1 MRIEKR
7 FRTTYTA
14 GRTAMAFA
22 LALAFAGGAWAQ
34 DQSGSGASDDEL
46 FGAEEVTEAAPAAEA
61 PQASFLK
68 YDQVKVG
75 GSISGSLGGSAV
87 WLDPWNSG
95 LGTVDDH
102 YLSPGLS
109 AKVTLTAKPA
119 EDFGVNLDFRMS
131 YPFSTTT
138 TVSSVKPDNPATFDI
153 DESMTGIGVPNISVW
168 AAYAKFSLWNSVF
181 MSFGKQPIAWGV
193 SKGFFQPADDIFAMT
208 VVDYSDTGAEREGP
222 LAFKA
227 MLPIPLTMA
236 NVYFYAGLPSTD
248 YTDFG
253 NLRVAAKAE
262 INVGNTELAIGGFYA
277 YNDYPRGLLMVTTGT
292 GDFNFFGEGVL
303 KYGSERYFIDTKGSS
318 NPMFWTA
325 SQASDRFYFTGTL
338 GGYYTDSNANLTIM
352 AQVLY
357 NGEGQSG
364 VTAEEAFTYYM
375 MHSAQVDRMKLNTW
389 YAGASISKSE
399 LFTEDLS
406 AGAYA
411 IADLS
416 DLSAFVSPYLSYSLS
431 DYMSVQLSATF
442 TLGEEGDEYILMG
455 PDFRHAAT
463 GPGTAVSLTFTL
475 GSGSF

>member
-1 MRIEKR
+1 MRIVKQYR
-7 FRTTYTA
+7 STRGA
-14 GRTAMAFA
+14 GRAAVA
-22 LALAFAGGAWAQ
+22 LALALAVSAGAWAQ
-34 DQSGSGASDDEL
+34 DQSAASGPSDDEL

-95 LGTVDDH
+95 FGTVDDH
-102 YLSPGLS
+102 YLSPALS

-138 TVSSVKPDNPATFDI
+138 TDGDSI
-153 DESMTGIGVPNISVW
+153 PNISVW
-168 AAYAKFSLWNSVF
+168 AAYAKFCLWNSVF

-193 SKGFFQPADDIFAMT
+193 SKGFFQPADDIFAMS

-227 MLPIPLTMA
+227 MIPIPLTMA
-236 NVYFYAGLPSTD
+236 NVYFYAGLPSSD
-248 YTDFG
+248 YTDLG

-262 INVGNTELAIGGFYA
+262 VNVGNTEIAIGGFYA

-303 KYGSERYFIDTKGSS
+303 KYGSERYFIDTNGSS
-318 NPMFWTA
+318 NPLFWTA
-325 SQASDRFYFTGTL
+325 SQNSDRFYFTGTL
-338 GGYYTDSNANLTIM
+338 GGYYTDTNANLTIM

-357 NGEGQSG
+357 NGEGQTG
-364 VTAEEAFTYYM
+364 VSAEEAYTYYM
-375 MHSAQVDRMKLNTW
+375 MHSSQVDRMKLNTW
-389 YAGASISKSE
+389 YAGASVSKTE
-399 LFTEDLS
+399 LFTDDLS
-406 AGAYA
+406 VGAYA

-416 DLSAFVSPYLSYSLS
+416 DLSAFLSPYVSYSLS
-431 DYMSVQLSATF
+431 DYMSVKLSAIF
-442 TLGEEGDEYILMG
+442 TLGEAGDEYILMG
-455 PDFRHAAT
+455 PDFRELARSGSFAT
-463 GPGTAVSLTFTL
+463 EPGTAISLTFTL
-475 GSGSF
+475 GAGSF

>member
-1 MRIEKR
+1 MKQYGHR
-7 FRTTYTA
+7 A
-14 GRTAMAFA
+14 A
-22 LALAFAGGAWAQ
+22 LALALAIAMCGVAWAQ
-34 DQSGSGASDDEL
+34 DQSGSGSSDDEL
-46 FGAEEVTEAAPAAEA
+46 FGAEQVTEAAPAAEA

-87 WLDPWNSG
+87 WLDPWNAG
-95 LGTVDDH
+95 FGTVDDY

-109 AKVTLTAKPA
+109 AKVTLTAKPT

-138 TVSSVKPDNPATFDI
+138 TVASGKTDNPLTLDI
-153 DESMTGIGVPNISVW
+153 DESLTGIGVPNISVW

-193 SKGFFQPADDIFAMT
+193 SKGFFQPADDIFAMS

-227 MLPIPLTMA
+227 MIPIPLTMA
-236 NVYFYAGLPSTD
+236 NVYFYAGLPSSG

-262 INVGNTELAIGGFYA
+262 INVGNTEVAIGGFYA

-318 NPMFWTA
+318 NPSLWTA
-325 SQASDRFYFTGTL
+325 SQDSGRFYFSGTL
-338 GGYYTDSNANLTIM
+338 GGYYTNSNANLTIM

-364 VTAEEAFTYYM
+364 VTAEEAYTYYM
-375 MHSAQVDRMKLNTW
+375 MHSARIDRMKLNTW
-389 YAGASISKSE
+389 YAGASISKSK
-399 LFTEDLS
+399 LFTDDLS

-431 DYMSVQLSATF
+431 DYMNVKLSATF
-442 TLGEEGDEYILMG
+442 TVGEAGDEYILMG

-463 GPGTAVSLTFTL
+463 EPGTALSLTFTL

>member
-1 MRIEKR
+1 MSIEKR
-7 FRTTYTA
+7 FCTTRTTA
-14 GRTAMAFA
+14 RAALAVA
-22 LALAFAGGAWAQ
+22 LALAVSGGAWAQ
-34 DQSGSGASDDEL
+34 DQAGSGASDDEL

-95 LGTVDDH
+95 LGNVDDH
-102 YLSPGLS
+102 YLSPALS

-138 TVSSVKPDNPATFDI
+138 AVKTDAADNPLTTGI
-153 DESMTGIGVPNISVW
+153 DESFTAITTPNISVW

-193 SKGFFQPADDIFAMT
+193 SKGFFQPADDIFAMS

-222 LAFKA
+222 LSFKA
-227 MLPIPLTMA
+227 MIPIPLTMA

-262 INVGNTELAIGGFYA
+262 VNVGNTEIAVGGFYA

-303 KYGSERYFIDTKGSS
+303 KYGSERYFIDTTS
-318 NPMFWTA
+318 WTA
-325 SQASDRFYFTGTL
+325 SQDSDRFYFSGTL

-357 NGEGQSG
+357 NGEGQSDI
-364 VTAEEAFTYYM
+364 TAQEAYTYYYALG
-375 MHSAQVDRMKLNTW
+375 HLDQIDRMKLNTW

-431 DYMSVQLSATF
+431 DYMSVKLSATF
-442 TLGEEGDEYILMG
+442 TLGEEGDEFILRG
-455 PDFRHAAT
+455 PDFQRLAT
-463 GPGTAVSLTFTL
+463 EPGTAISLTFTL
-475 GSGSF
+475 GSGSY

>member
-1 MRIEKR
+1 MRIAKR
-7 FRTTYTA
+7 FRATRGT
-14 GRTAMAFA
+14 GRAFLA
-22 LALAFAGGAWAQ
+22 IALAFAVSGGAWAQ
-34 DQSGSGASDDEL
+34 DQAGSGASDDDL
-46 FGAEEVTEAAPAAEA
+46 FGAEEVTEAAPSAEA

-75 GSISGSLGGSAV
+75 GSISGSLGGSAI
-87 WLDPWNSG
+87 WLDPWNAG
-95 LGTVDDH
+95 LGTTDDR

-138 TVSSVKPDNPATFDI
+138 TVASGKSDNVFTEDT
-153 DESMTGIGVPNISVW
+153 DESKTSFGTPNISVW

-193 SKGFFQPADDIFAMT
+193 SKGFFQPADDIFAMSA
-208 VVDYSDTGAEREGP
+208 VDYSDTGAEREGP

-227 MLPIPLTMA
+227 MIPIPLTMA

-277 YNDYPRGLLMVTTGT
+277 YNDHPRGLLMVTTGT

-303 KYGSERYFIDTKGSS
+303 KYGSERYFLDTTT
-318 NPMFWTA
+318 WTA
-325 SQASDRFYFTGTL
+325 SQDSDRFYFSGTL
-338 GGYYTDSNANLTIM
+338 GGYYTDANANLTIM

-357 NGEGQSG
+357 NGEGQTDVG
-364 VTAEEAFTYYM
+364 FDDAYTYYM
-375 MHSAQVDRMKLNTW
+375 LHSSQLDRMKLDTW

-411 IADLS
+411 IANLS

-431 DYMSVQLSATF
+431 DYMSVKLSATF

-455 PDFRHAAT
+455 PDFRHLAT
-463 GPGTAVSLTFTL
+463 EPGTAVSLTFTL

>member
-1 MRIEKR
+1 MFTEKKDAR
-7 FRTTYTA
+7 GSA
-14 GRTAMAFA
+14 ARTAVACA
-22 LALAFAGGAWAQ
+22 LALAVSGGAWAQ
-34 DQSGSGASDDEL
+34 DQSGSGLSDDEL

-87 WLDPWNSG
+87 WLDPWNAG
-95 LGTVDDH
+95 LGTVDDY

-138 TVSSVKPDNPATFDI
+138 AVGADSVT
-153 DESMTGIGVPNISVW
+153 TPNISVW
-168 AAYAKFSLWNSVF
+168 AAYAKFNLWNSVF

-193 SKGFFQPADDIFAMT
+193 SKGFFQPADDIFAMS

-227 MLPIPLTMA
+227 MIPIPLTMA
-236 NVYFYAGLPSTD
+236 NIYFYAGLPSTD

-262 INVGNTELAIGGFYA
+262 VNVGNTEVAIGGFYA

-303 KYGSERYFIDTKGSS
+303 KYGSERYFIDTNGSEV
-318 NPMFWTA
+318 PVLWTA
-325 SQASDRFYFTGTL
+325 IQDSDRFYFSGTL

-357 NGEGQSG
+357 NGEGQSD
-364 VTAEEAFTYYM
+364 VTAKEAYTYYM
-375 MHSAQVDRMKLNTW
+375 MNPAQFDRMKLNTW

-431 DYMSVQLSATF
+431 DYMKVKLSATF
-442 TLGEEGDEYILMG
+442 TLGEAGDEYIIMG
-455 PDFRHAAT
+455 PDFKELARSGAFAT
-463 GPGTAVSLTFTL
+463 NPGTALSLTFTL

>member
-1 MRIEKR
+1 
-7 FRTTYTA
+7 
-14 GRTAMAFA
+14 MAIA
-22 LALAFAGGAWAQ
+22 IGLAVSTGVWAQ
-34 DQSGSGASDDEL
+34 DQAGSGASDDAL

-87 WLDPWNSG
+87 WLDPWNAG

-138 TVSSVKPDNPATFDI
+138 TVASGKIDDPLTLYI
-153 DESMTGIGVPNISVW
+153 DESRKNADIPNISVW

-193 SKGFFQPADDIFAMT
+193 SKGFFQPADDIFAMS

-227 MLPIPLTMA
+227 MIPIPLTMA

-248 YTDFG
+248 YTAFG

-262 INVGNTELAIGGFYA
+262 VNVGNTEIAIGGFYA

-318 NPMFWTA
+318 NPMLWTA
-325 SQASDRFYFTGTL
+325 TQDPDRFYFSGTL

-357 NGEGQSG
+357 NGEGQTG
-364 VTAEEAFTYYM
+364 VTAQEAYAYYYALG
-375 MHSAQVDRMKLNTW
+375 HLDQADRMKLNAW
-389 YAGASISKSE
+389 YAGASISKSK

-406 AGAYA
+406 AGVYA

-416 DLSAFVSPYLSYSLS
+416 DLSAFVSPYVAYSFS
-431 DYMSVQLSATF
+431 DYMSVKLSAIF
-442 TLGEEGDEYILMG
+442 TLGEAGDEYILMG

-463 GPGTAVSLTFTL
+463 EPGTAVSLTFTL